1 MDTVTAFA
9 APVGG
14 ILLFVAGVWGVLR
27 FIRWGN
33 RYWST
38 TPGRRTADA
47 IEAEYKGAG
56 IALEDGALT
65 LVAKGTLQS
74 VPFVV
79 TLYPSGNPPRALF
92 EVPDANGPD
101 FSFSRKGD
109 GMREFIRLGAGHS
122 MQTGSEGMDPG
133 IESLPAIAERE
144 AVRALFHLGFE
155 ELERGG
161 GRLRAVKYFCQQL
174 PELEVLRRALDQLRV
189 LRSGIQ
195 T

>member
-1 MDTVTAFA
+1 MEIATAFA
-9 APVGG
+9 GL
-14 ILLFVAGVWGVLR
+14 LLFVGGVWGFVR

-38 TPGRRTADA
+38 TPGRRSAEA
-47 IEAEYKGAG
+47 IEAEYKRAG
-56 IALEDGALT
+56 VVVEDGGLT
-65 LVAKGTLQS
+65 QVARGTLQS

-79 TLYPSGNPPRALF
+79 TLYPSGSPPRALF
-92 EVPDANGPD
+92 EVPDAKGPD
-101 FSFSRKGD
+101 FSLAREGD

-122 MQTGSEGMDPG
+122 MQTGDAGMDPR
-133 IESLPAIAERE
+133 IDELPGIAERE

-161 GRLRAVKYFCQQL
+161 GRLRAVKYFCQLL
-174 PELEVLRRALDQLRV
+174 PELEVLRRALDHLRV
-189 LRSGIQ
+189 LRSGFG